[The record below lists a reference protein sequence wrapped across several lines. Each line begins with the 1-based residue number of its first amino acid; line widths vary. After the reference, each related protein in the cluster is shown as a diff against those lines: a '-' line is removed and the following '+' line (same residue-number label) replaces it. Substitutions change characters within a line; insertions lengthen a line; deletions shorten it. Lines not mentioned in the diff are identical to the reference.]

1 MQELLIPT
9 KIVKSKRRTL
19 SLVINNAGDFI
30 VRAPLSYKDSVIFD
44 FINKKADWIIKKRT
58 EMLANKIQPLEF
70 KNGQTLRLL
79 NKEYVILLSS
89 IKSVKVRE
97 NTLILPINNTR
108 IRLIAYLKRMLKKI
122 VEEKINQINKIYGFK
137 INRISISSAKTNWGS
152 CSHNDKLHFTYR
164 LALCPLDVIDY
175 IIVHELCHTKVK
187 NHSIRFWKLVKSIM
201 PNYKTFERW
210 LKDNKSIMNLL

>member
-152 CSHNDKLHFTYR
+152 CSANNNLHFTYK
-164 LALCPLDVIDY
+164 LMLCPEQIIDY
-175 IIVHELCHTKVK
+175 IIIHELVHTEIK
-187 NHSIRFWKLVKSIM
+187 NHSKTYWRRVKSIY
-201 PNYKTFERW
+201 PYYKECERW
-210 LKDNKSIMNLL
+210 LKENRAIVEMV

>member
-1 MQELLIPT
+1 MDLLLPS
-9 KIVKSKRRTL
+9 KIVYSKRKTL
-19 SLVINNAGDFI
+19 AIQINVDGDLI
-30 VRAPLSYKDSVIFD
+30 VRAPMRAKESEITA
-44 FINKKADWIIKKRT
+44 FITKHKDWIIEKRT
-58 EMLANKIQPLEF
+58 KALTSKTEPLEL
-70 KNGQTLRLL
+70 KDG
-79 NKEYVILLSS
+79 EEIIILENSYKLKIIDTDRVKIRGNEIIVPKVNSKDKLITK
-89 IKSVKVRE
+89 IKAV
-97 NTLILPINNTR
+97 
-108 IRLIAYLKRMLKKI
+108 LKKYLLI
-122 VEEKINQINKIYGFK
+122 RVKEVADMYNFSY
-137 INRISISSAKTNWGS
+137 SSVSVSSAKTNWGS